1 MARWEPGAR
10 ERLQK
15 AALELFSGKGYEIT
29 TAAEIAQA
37 AGLTERT
44 FFRHFADK
52 REVLFTGQDEFT
64 SPFLA
69 GIDAAPQGAT
79 PLEVVSSAVIGA
91 AGFFP
96 VEKRAYSRL
105 RQTVIVANPELQ
117 ERELLKMASLAAT
130 LAAALRGRG
139 VAEPAASL
147 AAESGVT
154 VFRVSFELWLA
165 DETGA
170 SIDDIERKVFR
181 ELGALTAVTAE

>member
-15 AALELFSGKGYEIT
+15 AALELFSSKGFEVT
-29 TAAEIAQA
+29 TAAEIAQT

-44 FFRHFADK
+44 FFRHFSDK
-52 REVLFTGQDEFT
+52 REVLFAGQDDFT
-64 SPFLA
+64 RPFLVGVESA
-69 GIDAAPQGAT
+69 PAAAT
-79 PLEVVSSAVIGA
+79 PLQVVVSAVLGA

-96 VEKRAYSRL
+96 AEKRPYSRM

-117 ERELLKMASLAAT
+117 ERELLKLASLAST
-130 LAAALRGRG
+130 LAAALRDRG
-139 VAEPAASL
+139 VSEPAATL
-147 AAESGVT
+147 TAESGVT

-170 SIDDIERKVFR
+170 SIEDIERGVFR
-181 ELGALTAVTAE
+181 ELGALTAMVE